1 MTVPFPSPRNKP
13 QLLNLMFGN
22 PVVVV
27 VVVFFVKLVSC
38 PSGLSRLT
46 SSRPETSQSVLT
58 GSFSCFV
65 VYVRSFEEKHS
76 SGFYCGWCGVSLRAG
91 TCACG
96 LLLTLSHSLHSLS
109 LSLNLLP
116 SLSLSLFHPFF
127 RHLSLADCLDR
138 YLIPLLLSSLSR
150 WNVVTRL
157 CHAKG

>member
-1 MTVPFPSPRNKP
+1 MYYSSSLSLSISVTVPFPSPRNKP

-27 VVVFFVKLVSC
+27 VAVFFVKLVSC

-76 SGFYCGWCGVSLRAG
+76 SGFCCGWCGVSLRAG

-96 LLLTLSHSLHSLS
+96 LLLTLSHSLLSLS
-109 LSLNLLP
+109 LSLSLSLLP
-116 SLSLSLFHPFF
+116 S
-127 RHLSLADCLDR
+127 HLSST
-138 YLIPLLLSSLSR
+138 PFPVSSR
-150 WNVVTRL
+150 WPIV
-157 CHAKG
+157 